1 MRMISQQLA
10 EEMPDNSMPQECS
23 RPWLRRRPCN
33 IVKQELETSATTEPS
48 NPEMDGVILEDGMAH
63 IEQ

>member
-10 EEMPDNSMPQECS
+10 EEMPDFSLPQECS
-23 RPWLRRRPCN
+23 RPWLRRAACN
-33 IVKQELETSATTEPS
+33 MRKQYLETSATTEPS
-48 NPEMDGVILEDGMAH
+48 NPELDGVILEDGMAH

>member
-10 EEMPDNSMPQECS
+10 EEMPDNSLPQECS
-23 RPWLRRRPCN
+23 RPWLRRVSRSLM
-33 IVKQELETSATTEPS
+33 KQEEA
-48 NPEMDGVILEDGMAH
+48 PEDPRIEGVILEDGMAH